1 MKHLIEKYEN
11 KIQQLKRASIED
23 PTGLIAQRIA
33 DFKEFIQD
41 LKQEPFEFKK
51 WDVCVY
57 VESQD
62 HLIELTNILEANG
75 ERLDYVS
82 SSVISDD
89 SKYRYL
95 RYSLV
100 DKDFYVSVKGGLKV
114 ITTEQFK
121 KLWQ

>member
-41 LKQEPFEFKK
+41 LKQEPIKLKK
-51 WDVCVY
+51 EDVCVY
-57 VESQD
+57 VED
-62 HLIELTNILEANG
+62 EEHLEEIMEFLESKGELIGDLFILSI
-75 ERLDYVS
+75 S
-82 SSVISDD
+82 SFNYAQFCISMQKWNLLCSDN
-89 SKYRYL
+89 KQ
-95 RYSLV
+95 
-100 DKDFYVSVKGGLKV
+100 V

-121 KLWQ
+121 KLWE